1 MDLLDRMLGHDRWAT
16 SALLDLTKALTDAQL
31 DQPIDV
37 GHRTIRATLGHII
50 YNIEFWTALMRDGQ
64 APAPPEDH
72 SPAALAA
79 WFGRVYD
86 DFAGLSRQL
95 RDEDRL
101 DDSFVDHYDVKKSMG
116 STIIH
121 VVLHNAEHRAEILHI
136 LERIGVPDVPE
147 LDHGLWDYLNLN
159 L

>member
-16 SALLDLTKALTDAQL
+16 VVLLDLSQGLTDAQL

-37 GHRTIRATLGHII
+37 GHRTVRATLGHII
-50 YNIEFWTALMRDGQ
+50 YNIEFWTALMRSEP
-64 APAPPEDH
+64 APAPAEDD

-79 WFGRVYD
+79 WFARVHD
-86 DFAGLSRQL
+86 DFATLSRQM

-101 DDSFVDHYDVKKSMG
+101 DDIFIDHYDVRKSMG

-136 LERIGVPDVPE
+136 LERVGVPEVPE

-159 L
+159 T